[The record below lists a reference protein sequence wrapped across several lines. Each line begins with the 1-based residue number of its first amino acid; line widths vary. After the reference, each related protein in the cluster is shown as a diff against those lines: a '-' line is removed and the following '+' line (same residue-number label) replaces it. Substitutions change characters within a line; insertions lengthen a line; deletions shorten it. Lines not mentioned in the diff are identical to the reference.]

1 MTMINATDKI
11 HLRPSPPLAA
21 CEIHD
26 WPTDGL
32 GRRLIAT
39 MRERHGK
46 GGVNVCR
53 ECVTRAR
60 GDAKAKVAQRMSI
73 VPREEVRVGD
83 LAIFADPAVS
93 YGYGG
98 YKVEKVGPKNLAVS
112 CDVRF
117 APDGPWHHQEHVI
130 PRAHLK
136 EVFRLEP
143 IECAPV
149 EKQDDG
155 KTGGR

>member
-1 MTMINATDKI
+1 MKTSKGPEMI
-11 HLRPSPPLAA
+11 HLRAALPPVT

-26 WPTDGL
+26 WSTEGL
-32 GRRLIAT
+32 GRRLVDT

-60 GDAKAKVAQRMSI
+60 GDAKAEVAQRMSI
-73 VPREEVRVGD
+73 VPLEEVRAGD
-83 LAIFADPAVS
+83 FALFEDPAKRVM
-93 YGYGG
+93 YGAGHS
-98 YKVEKVGPKNLAVS
+98 YKVEKVGPKNLDVS
-112 CDVRF
+112 GDVRF
-117 APDGPWHHQEHVI
+117 APDGPWHHQEHKL

-143 IECAPV
+143 IEYVGEAKAEP
-149 EKQDDG
+149 
-155 KTGGR
+155 

>member
-1 MTMINATDKI
+1 MTMLNATDKI
-11 HLRPSPPLAA
+11 HMRPSPPLAT

-26 WPTDGL
+26 WPTEGL
-32 GRRLIAT
+32 GRRLVAT

-53 ECVTRAR
+53 DCVTRAR
-60 GDAKAKVAQRMSI
+60 GDAKAEVSQRMSI
-73 VPREEVRVGD
+73 VPLEEVRAGD
-83 LAIFADPAVS
+83 LATFEHPAHA
-93 YGYGG
+93 YGGG
-98 YKVEKVGPKNLAVS
+98 YKVEKVGPKNLNVS

-117 APDGPWHHQEHVI
+117 APDGPWHHQEHKI

-143 IECAPV
+143 IECAAV
-149 EKQDDG
+149 EKQDNE
-155 KTGGR
+155 KTGLR